1 MLTGLVMVPLML
13 NYLGP
18 LEYGI
23 WLTLQS
29 ILAFTAFADFGI
41 GNGAMNAI
49 TAAHAQ
55 GRRDDVNRILSTAIV
70 MLTAIGVAVLVV
82 VLAVWPLAPWARLLR
97 LEAKASFGDVSTG
110 IAVCA
115 VYFAIAL
122 PLAFVDKVTTAFQ
135 EGNIAHWARIAAA
148 LLSLAAVWA
157 ASQLGGSF
165 ATICAATLAPAA
177 LCWVWAWW
185 YVVITHRWLRLS
197 FLNTSIAETLQTL
210 HRGSLFFALQVCALV
225 GFSLDNLFIAA
236 ALGPESVAGY
246 AVPYR
251 LFTVVFLLAGII
263 LNPLWPAYADA
274 HALGDHKWIRQ
285 AFFRS
290 LVATLAV
297 STTAATV
304 LALFLTQILHLWVGD
319 SITVSPV
326 MTVGL
331 VAFTVLHSIGT
342 VFSTLWNGTS
352 TLRLQL
358 VLGVVFTIVGVPA
371 KLIAMR
377 LWGLDWLPIA
387 SAAAYMFTTLLP
399 AIASMLRSGDNLG
412 HTST

>member
-1 MLTGLVMVPLML
+1 
-13 NYLGP
+13 
-18 LEYGI
+18 
-23 WLTLQS
+23 
-29 ILAFTAFADFGI
+29 
-41 GNGAMNAI
+41 
-49 TAAHAQ
+49 
-55 GRRDDVNRILSTAIV
+55 

-177 LCWVWAWW
+177 LSWVGAWW
-185 YVVITHRWLRLS
+185 CVVTTHRWLRLS
-197 FLNTSIAETLQTL
+197 FLNTSTAETLQL
-210 HRGSLFFALQVCALV
+210 LNRGSLFFAIQVCALV

-251 LFTVVFLLAGII
+251 LFSIVFLLAGII
-263 LNPLWPAYADA
+263 VSPLWPAYADA

-290 LVATLAV
+290 LAATLAV
-297 STTAATV
+297 SATAATV
-304 LALFLTQILHLWVGD
+304 LALFLAQILHLWVGD
-319 SITVSPV
+319 TITVSPV
-326 MTVGL
+326 MTAGL

-358 VLGVVFTIVGVPA
+358 VLGVLFTIVAVPA
-371 KLIAMR
+371 KLISMQV
-377 LWGLDWLPIA
+377 WGLEWLPIA
-387 SAAAYMFTTLLP
+387 SAAVYVVTVLAPASVLLIRDANAAATYP
-399 AIASMLRSGDNLG
+399 TPLG
-412 HTST
+412 